1 MTKVSVKNLKGEKVK
16 DLTLNDAIWNIE
28 VNDDCLKKMIR
39 LQLDAT
45 RQGTRKTKNRSEVS
59 GGGKKPWSQKG
70 TGRARQ
76 GSIRATQWRG
86 GGIPFG
92 VSPRD
97 YTFKINK
104 KERVIALK
112 TALTYKN
119 KDKALIVIDNIAL
132 KGLKT
137 KEAVEILNVL
147 FTKCMKHYPEGE
159 KTLFVTSDENENLYM
174 ATRNLANV
182 AVIMAGEINCY
193 DLVNADVLVCDEA
206 AVKDIEEALK

>member
-1 MTKVSVKNLKGEKVK
+1 MTKISVKNLNGEKVK
-16 DLTLNDAIWNIE
+16 DLTLTDSIWNIE
-28 VNDDCLKKMIR
+28 INEDCLKKMIR

-59 GGGKKPWSQKG
+59 GGGRKPWRQKG

-76 GSIRATQWRG
+76 GSTRATQWVG

-112 TALTYKN
+112 SALSSKVQE
-119 KDKALIVIDNIAL
+119 KALVVVDNFNMESTKIKDAL
-132 KGLKT
+132 KVLENLKLDN
-137 KEAVEILNVL
+137 KI
-147 FTKCMKHYPEGE
+147 
-159 KTLFVTSDENENLYM
+159 LFVTSDDAENLYL
-174 ATRNLANV
+174 AVRNLPNV
-182 AVIMAGEINCY
+182 LVIYADEVNCY
-193 DLVNADVLVCDEA
+193 DLVNADTVVMDEA
-206 AVKDIEEALK
+206 AVNKLEEVLK